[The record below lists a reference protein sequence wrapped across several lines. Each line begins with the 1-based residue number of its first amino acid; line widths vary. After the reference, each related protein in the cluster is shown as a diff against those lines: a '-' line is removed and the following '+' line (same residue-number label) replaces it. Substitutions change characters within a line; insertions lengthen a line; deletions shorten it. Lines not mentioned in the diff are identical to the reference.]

1 MKSYCTLLYQKVTT
15 VIFFHYMFGVYI
27 TITVELSETILL
39 EKLVNIKDAIEISA
53 ENQGT

>member
-15 VIFFHYMFGVYI
+15 VIFFHYMSGVYI